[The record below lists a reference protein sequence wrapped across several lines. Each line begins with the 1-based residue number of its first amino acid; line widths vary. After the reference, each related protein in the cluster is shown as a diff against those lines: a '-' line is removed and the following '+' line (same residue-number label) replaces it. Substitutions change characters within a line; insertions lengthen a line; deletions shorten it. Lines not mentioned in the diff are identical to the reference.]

1 MSPRSCR
8 SYPEAMGKSEDADK
22 IGPFAL
28 WCLVAGG
35 MVGGGI
41 YTALGVVVAL
51 AGQWAWL
58 SFLIAGLVALPSAV
72 SYCRLTNHF
81 GRSGGAFEFLEELE
95 RKGMAGSLSW
105 LLLIGYVLT
114 IALYAFAFGH
124 YVAFAFHGGA
134 VTTRVIAVVVM
145 VLLIGLNLLGVGKMK
160 MLEIGTVVGNLV
172 ILVGLAAYGIV
183 HFDSHALTSGIEPRP
198 LWASLI
204 GAASIFVSYEGFQL
218 VSYEY
223 EQLKSPRKYL
233 TPVVVSGVVFVVL
246 LYMAVAIGAT
256 SLAGA
261 LTVIQQKQ
269 VALSLAAYEA
279 LGLPGLATLTL
290 AAAMATAAAINSTL
304 FSSANLAA
312 RIAKDRELPALFA
325 DRNDKGVPE
334 AGVLVLGVMATVL
347 AATGSLSVLVETAS
361 LAFLFTFSVV
371 NAIAY
376 RELEGQGGLP
386 LLGLVVGGVIGI
398 FLLLRLFI
406 SAGPAL
412 LGFLV
417 LTALI
422 FVGRPYILERVK
434 LEE

>member
-1 MSPRSCR
+1 
-8 SYPEAMGKSEDADK
+8 MGSSDNKDK
-22 IGPFAL
+22 IGPVGL

-58 SFLIAGLVALPSAV
+58 SFLIAGLVALPSAM

-81 GRSGGAFEFLEELE
+81 RRSGGAFEFLEEFE
-95 RKGMAGSLSW
+95 SRGMAGSLSW

-134 VTTRVIAVVVM
+134 VSTRVVAIVVM

-160 MLEIGTVVGNLV
+160 ILEIGTVVGNLV
-172 ILVGLAAYGIV
+172 ILIGLAAYGLF
-183 HFDSHALTSGIEPRP
+183 HFDIQALTTGIEPRP
-198 LWASLI
+198 LWASMI

-218 VSYEY
+218 VTYEY
-223 EQLKSPRKYL
+223 DQLKNPRRYL
-233 TPVVVSGVVFVVL
+233 TPVVASGVIFVIA
-246 LYMAVAIGAT
+246 LYMAVAVGAT

-261 LTVIQQKQ
+261 LTVIQKKQ

-279 LGLPGLATLTL
+279 LGWPGLMVLTL

-312 RIAKDRELPALFA
+312 RIAEDKELPALFG

-371 NAIAY
+371 NIIAY
-376 RELEGQGGLP
+376 KELDDQGWLP
-386 LLGLVVGGVIGI
+386 ILGLVVGCVMGL
-398 FLLLRLFI
+398 FLLLRLLV

-412 LGFLV
+412 LGFLI
-417 LTALI
+417 LTAFI
-422 FVGRPYILERVK
+422 FLGRPYILRRAE
-434 LEE
+434 LEN